1 METRLTKYTWKQDY
15 IYHPGNDVLELY
27 NGLAQVRFAASKTNL
42 ISSVTNLVY
51 DLPHYSKLRKL
62 ENVWKISNLGG
73 DMTYCLVPL
82 PDIKLWR

>member
-1 METRLTKYTWKQDY
+1 MLGNEIDKVYMKTRLY
-15 IYHPGNDVLELY
+15 PGNDVLELY

-62 ENVWKISNLGG
+62 ENV
-73 DMTYCLVPL
+73 
-82 PDIKLWR
+82 